1 MPFARRRAAAHT
13 SVAPSS
19 RPGAI
24 AMRPVTQEASLQ
36 TRGRDWFGSLPLGT
50 RAVVILLVGN
60 YVFCALVGYD
70 AFAEVCMAPH
80 WVLNDMQLHR
90 LVTSAFFHGSVIH
103 LGFNVMAFT
112 PMASSLERHLGSVQF
127 AHMVALF
134 VLLDSCFHVCLA
146 LGAATLGYASMR
158 ECAIGFSGVIFGLI
172 VVDTHLVAVR
182 ERSIFGFFTVPS
194 QWYPLSLLIFIQLL
208 APNVSFLGHLS
219 GLLVGLT
226 YVRGYLN
233 PVLLRPGTCAAI
245 EQSAACG
252 PAARHP
258 AFIAGGASAAAVAGA
273 GAPSLPTWSFG
284 EGVAAA
290 DDDAGRRRWW
300 QMPTFARRGAA
311 EGTFATRAAEGAR
324 VGPPTE
330 ALDVERGRGG
340 GGGGGSKLPSRT
352 TAERELTA
360 QEAAAKAAESR
371 AGRLAAGGGGS
382 SARPLPP
389 GVDLD
394 DDGAEMESMET
405 ASPDGGGALAALT
418 DMGFA
423 EADARAALAAA
434 GGDVAG
440 AVEVL
445 GSRGGSIGGGA

>member
-1 MPFARRRAAAHT
+1 
-13 SVAPSS
+13 
-19 RPGAI
+19 
-24 AMRPVTQEASLQ
+24 
-36 TRGRDWFGSLPLGT
+36 
-50 RAVVILLVGN
+50 
-60 YVFCALVGYD
+60 
-70 AFAEVCMAPH
+70 
-80 WVLNDMQLHR
+80 
-90 LVTSAFFHGSVIH
+90 
-103 LGFNVMAFT
+103 
-112 PMASSLERHLGSVQF
+112 
-127 AHMVALF
+127 
-134 VLLDSCFHVCLA
+134 
-146 LGAATLGYASMR
+146 
-158 ECAIGFSGVIFGLI
+158 
-172 VVDTHLVAVR
+172 
-182 ERSIFGFFTVPS
+182 
-194 QWYPLSLLIFIQLL
+194 
-208 APNVSFLGHLS
+208 
-219 GLLVGLT
+219 
-226 YVRGYLN
+226 
-233 PVLLRPGTCAAI
+233 
-245 EQSAACG
+245 
-252 PAARHP
+252 
-258 AFIAGGASAAAVAGA
+258 
-273 GAPSLPTWSFG
+273 
-284 EGVAAA
+284 
-290 DDDAGRRRWW
+290 
-300 QMPTFARRGAA
+300 MPTFARRGAA

-352 TAERELTA
+352 TAERDLTA

-434 GGDVAG
+434 VGDVAG

>member
-1 MPFARRRAAAHT
+1 
-13 SVAPSS
+13 
-19 RPGAI
+19 
-24 AMRPVTQEASLQ
+24 MRPVTQEASLQ

-80 WVLNDMQLHR
+80 WVLHDMQLHR

-290 DDDAGRRRWW
+290 DDAAGRRRWW

-311 EGTFATRAAEGAR
+311 EGTLRRARRKAR
-324 VGPPTE
+324 AWVRRRRRWTLRE
-330 ALDVERGRGG
+330 GG
-340 GGGGGSKLPSRT
+340 GGGGGGGGVSFLR
-352 TAERELTA
+352 ERRRSA
-360 QEAAAKAAESR
+360 NSPRRRRRRRRRR
-371 AGRLAAGGGGS
+371 AGRVGS
-382 SARPLPP
+382 R
-389 GVDLD
+389 
-394 DDGAEMESMET
+394 
-405 ASPDGGGALAALT
+405 
-418 DMGFA
+418 
-423 EADARAALAAA
+423 RAAADRVRVLFLRGSTSTMTARRWSPWRPPRPTGAAR
-434 GGDVAG
+434 
-440 AVEVL
+440 
-445 GSRGGSIGGGA
+445 SRR

>member
-1 MPFARRRAAAHT
+1 
-13 SVAPSS
+13 
-19 RPGAI
+19 
-24 AMRPVTQEASLQ
+24 MRPVTQEASLQ

-80 WVLNDMQLHR
+80 WVLHDMQLHR

-158 ECAIGFSGVIFGLI
+158 ECAIGFSGIIFGLI

-194 QWYPLSLLIFIQLL
+194 QWYPLSLLVFIQLL

-258 AFIAGGASAAAVAGA
+258 AFIAGGASAAAVAA
-273 GAPSLPTWSFG
+273 GAPTPGGSRG
-284 EGVAAA
+284 GVAAA
-290 DDDAGRRRWW
+290 AGRRR
-300 QMPTFARRGAA
+300 RR
-311 EGTFATRAAEGAR
+311 
-324 VGPPTE
+324 
-330 ALDVERGRGG
+330 RGG
-340 GGGGGSKLPSRT
+340 GRCRRSRGEAPRRDVRDARGGRRARGS
-352 TAERELTA
+352 A
-360 QEAAAKAAESR
+360 
-371 AGRLAAGGGGS
+371 
-382 SARPLPP
+382 
-389 GVDLD
+389 
-394 DDGAEMESMET
+394 
-405 ASPDGGGALAALT
+405 DGGVG
-418 DMGFA
+418 
-423 EADARAALAAA
+423 R
-434 GGDVAG
+434 
-440 AVEVL
+440 
-445 GSRGGSIGGGA
+445 